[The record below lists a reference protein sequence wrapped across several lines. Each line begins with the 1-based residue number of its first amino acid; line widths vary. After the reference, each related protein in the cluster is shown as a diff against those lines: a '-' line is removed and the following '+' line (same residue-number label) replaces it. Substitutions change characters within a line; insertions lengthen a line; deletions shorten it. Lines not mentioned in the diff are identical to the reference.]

1 MNAEAH
7 VREITR
13 REAAGSARLWFGV
26 LAAPIAWTLQLLAT
40 YSLEEWFACAPS
52 TRAEGEVLGMSVGA
66 VASLITTALAAVAV
80 AGLLVSLGCRRALR
94 RSAES
99 DVDQRARWMALAG
112 IFNSVLYLGII
123 VVSYGPP
130 LLLDVCETS
139 P

>member
-52 TRAEGEVLGMSVGA
+52 THAEGEVLGMSVGA

-80 AGLLVSLGCRRALR
+80 AGLFVSLGCRRALR

>member
-13 REAAGSARLWFGV
+13 REAGGSARLWFGV

-52 TRAEGEVLGMSVGA
+52 TRAEGEVLGMSVDGMA
-66 VASLITTALAAVAV
+66 LSITTVLAGIAV

-94 RSAES
+94 RSGAS

-112 IFNSVLYLGII
+112 IFNSVLYLVII
-123 VVSYGPP
+123 LVSYGPP
-130 LLLDVCETS
+130 VLLDVCETS